1 MPQAEAMI
9 AEGGGKNF
17 IRPSFFWI
25 LAFVFCCLQA
35 LMVQK
40 LVLPLVPSLHA
51 GHGLLVNDAII
62 FHDTAV
68 NIAELIRTVGWSEW
82 SLYPA
87 RFSANVGILSA
98 LYAVFGPEPAV
109 FIPLNAAAHV
119 TGALML
125 YLIGPLLWPGSVGR
139 LGGLIAAILF
149 VSFPS
154 TLLWYS
160 QNHKD
165 AFTIAG
171 SLTMLYAWLLLLGGK
186 CVYRSALRP
195 LFLAALGGGVVLS
208 MRPYL
213 SIMLATGFVLAWFC
227 CFALSRQVKGEWRGN
242 LASWAIA
249 SFLLLACLG
258 GLFGIILPASEGALS
273 VDIASS
279 LSKVIEWK
287 WKSSDSLPHWFEA
300 PFRRISELRAH
311 FIAHG
316 LSVGAGSGID
326 QEFMPATIWQ
336 ALVYFPRALFIGTL
350 APYPA
355 MWLEHTSAPRL
366 ATACETFVWYLL
378 GGGILVLLY
387 RRPTFPLMAG
397 LVFCLFLIMIY
408 SYVSPNIGTLYRVR
422 FGFWMFLL
430 LCGTIGWCSLL
441 LPFLDRITGERSARK
456 CSNNNERSINGLA
469 AAGSIALIITFV
481 AFFGF
486 FARDL
491 LLISFRGIGGD
502 LDAFFSAAMLPM
514 VFVSCLSMPMAD
526 AMTKPFLSFYMKG
539 EMAKSAAIVQQFL
552 TIGIFAALAITLA
565 IFFLA
570 KEAVG
575 LVLGTTDKQSIAQ
588 GALYLRVFAPIFFL
602 SVWTVLGNSVLNGI
616 HKSTQAALAQ
626 LIVPVCAVGAILA
639 VRQDH
644 TLFAAAVG
652 MLLGTFLNASVLII
666 LCARNGILMWPSRLR
681 SCFSEVELQSY
692 VWLVFAAIFTALI
705 APINFYFAGTVGQG
719 SVTAWAF
726 ASKIVVLFSSLFAFG
741 VTAVVLPHLAAKFEK
756 ADNTSGINHFFF
768 LLIAGT
774 WIGGLVVVALSIFA
788 EPMVY
793 ALFASDGQVTE
804 HQMAILI
811 RILRIGA
818 LQVPVAIA
826 GAIIFKSA
834 AISCASGQAVL
845 ASFLGLA
852 TNIVGNFFLVPRLG
866 LEGIAIGALVAII
879 VSTIFLCI
887 STRKSYG
894 TSLSVSAILLFGW
907 SLWIGF
913 AWAIDLKNNLAL
925 AGVVFGVFVLA
936 AMHWFSWKHQ
946 LHKGFKSR
954 R

>member
-1 MPQAEAMI
+1 
-9 AEGGGKNF
+9 
-17 IRPSFFWI
+17 
-25 LAFVFCCLQA
+25 
-35 LMVQK
+35 MVQK

-62 FHDTAV
+62 FHDTAA

-82 SLYPA
+82 SLYPTG
-87 RFSANVGILSA
+87 FSANVGILSA

-125 YLIGPLLWPGSVGR
+125 YLIGPLLWPGRIGR
-139 LGGLIAAILF
+139 LGGLIASILF

-171 SLTMLYAWLLLLGGK
+171 SLAMLYAWLLLLGGK
-186 CVYRSALRP
+186 CVYRSALHP
-195 LFLAALGGGVVLS
+195 LFLAAGGMAVVLS

-213 SIMLATGFVLAWFC
+213 SIMLATGFILSWFC
-227 CFALSRQVKGEWRGN
+227 CFALSLLVKGEWRGN
-242 LASWAIA
+242 LASWANA
-249 SFLLLACLG
+249 CFLLLACLG
-258 GLFGIILPASEGALS
+258 GLFATTLTDSEKALS
-273 VDIASS
+273 HP
-279 LSKVIEWK
+279 LSQSVVITEWK
-287 WKSSDSLPHWFEA
+287 WKEVDSLPYWAEA
-300 PFRRISELRAH
+300 PFRRVSELRAH
-311 FIAHG
+311 FIQYG

-326 QEFMPATIWQ
+326 QEIMPATIWQ
-336 ALVYFPRALFIGTL
+336 ALVYFPRALFVGTL

-378 GGGILVLLY
+378 GGGILVLIY

-430 LCGTIGWCSLL
+430 LCGAIGWCSLL
-441 LPFLDRITGERSARK
+441 LPFMDRITGEPAATKS
-456 CSNNNERSINGLA
+456 SNNKNRSINDLA
-469 AAGSIALIITFV
+469 AAGSLAIIITFV
-481 AFFGF
+481 AFLGF

-491 LLISFRGIGGD
+491 LLISFRGMGGD
-502 LDAFFSAAMLPM
+502 LDAFFSAVMLPM
-514 VFVSCLSMPMAD
+514 VFVSCLSMPLAD
-526 AMTKPFLSFYMKG
+526 AMTKPFLSFYMEG
-539 EMAKSAAIVQQFL
+539 DMAKSAAIVQHFL
-552 TIGIFAALAITLA
+552 TIGIFASLTATLA
-565 IFFLA
+565 ILFLA

-575 LVLGTTDKQSIAQ
+575 LFLETTDKQAIAQ
-588 GALYLRVFAPIFFL
+588 GAFYLRVFAPIIFL
-602 SVWTVLGNSVLNGI
+602 SVWTVLGNSILNGI

-644 TLFAAAVG
+644 TLLVAAVG
-652 MLLGTFLNASVLII
+652 MLIGTFLNASVLIV
-666 LCARNGILMWPSRLR
+666 LCARNGIWMWPSRLR

-705 APINFYFAGTVGQG
+705 VPVNFYFAGTVGQG
-719 SVTAWAF
+719 SVSAWAF

-756 ADNTSGINHFFF
+756 ADNASGISHFFF

-826 GAIIFKSA
+826 GAIIIKSA
-834 AISCASGQAVL
+834 AISGASGRAVL

-866 LEGIAIGALVAII
+866 LEGIAIGALVAIT
-879 VSTIFLCI
+879 VSTIVLCI

-936 AMHWFSWKHQ
+936 AVHWFSWKNQ
-946 LHKGFKSR
+946 LHHGATSR